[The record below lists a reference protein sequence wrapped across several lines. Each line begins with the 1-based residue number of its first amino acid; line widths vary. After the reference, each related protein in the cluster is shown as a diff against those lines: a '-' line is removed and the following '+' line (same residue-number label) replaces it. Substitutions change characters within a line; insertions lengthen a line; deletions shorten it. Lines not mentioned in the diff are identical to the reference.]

1 MITGG
6 KNYYIIGP
14 DGNVITDLTYAEVI
28 LALGYVPVP
37 DTRTLTIDG
46 ITYDLTADRTWVTG
60 GGSANCITLTINAT
74 VNIAAFDVV
83 TSMGLI
89 GDSSIIAYKN
99 KIVGIATAPIL
110 SGFNGSVVGF
120 GKITNPLWAWTVGD
134 RIFLNGTSLSTTAPS
149 SGFIQII
156 GVAIASDTID
166 IKLAQSILL

>member
-1 MITGG
+1 MEIP
-6 KNYYIIGP
+6 NRHQIS
-14 DGNVITDLTYAEVI
+14 VM
-28 LALGYVPVP
+28 
-37 DTRTLTIDG
+37 
-46 ITYDLTADRTWVTG
+46 
-60 GGSANCITLTINAT
+60 
-74 VNIAAFDVV
+74 VNGQRVHSPRRFERC
-83 TSMGLI
+83 
-89 GDSSIIAYKN
+89 
-99 KIVGIATAPIL
+99 IATAPIL